1 MQLSVTVEGSKLSL
15 HNYIDPTAKNIFFSP
30 VVAAQHRINI
40 QVHINS
46 IYLTLWAHTLF
57 RWLMVACHST
67 LRWRGGKTS
76 QSVSIPLILTYNTHP
91 SDALTS

>member
-1 MQLSVTVEGSKLSL
+1 MQLSVAVEGSKLSL

-57 RWLMVACHST
+57 RWLMVA
-67 LRWRGGKTS
+67 
-76 QSVSIPLILTYNTHP
+76 
-91 SDALTS
+91 